1 MLVMSGKTVSEKKRL
16 EIKIK
21 VRQFTFAHGRPPGLA
36 VVIVGD
42 DPASHVYVKNKVK
55 ACVDTGI
62 HSIHMHLPGTVSEE
76 ELLQT
81 VAKLNTQTHV
91 DAILVQMPLPKHIN
105 TERVISAIWPLKD
118 ADGLTPENLGLLTVG
133 RPRVS
138 PCTPHGVIE
147 ILKHYDVP
155 ISGRHA
161 VVVGRSQIVGRP
173 MAQLFLLEDA
183 AVTVV
188 HSKTENMQELTR
200 LGDIVVVAAG
210 KPRFLGAADFKKNA
224 VVVDVGI
231 HRLFDGLCGDV
242 RTEELNGHAAAV
254 TPVPG
259 GVGPM
264 TITMLLENT
273 LVLAQLSKINTGR

>member
-1 MLVMSGKTVSEKKRL
+1 MSGTKVSEKKRL
-16 EIKIK
+16 EIKNK
-21 VRQFTFAHGRPPGLA
+21 VSQFAQSHGRPPGLA

-55 ACVDTGI
+55 ACADTGI
-62 HSIHMHLPGTVSEE
+62 HSLHTHLPATISEE
-76 ELLQT
+76 ELLK
-81 VAKLNTQTHV
+81 VVSKLNGQADV
-91 DAILVQMPLPKHIN
+91 DGILVQMPLPKHIASD
-105 TERVISAIWPLKD
+105 RVISAISPMKD
-118 ADGLTPENLGLLTVG
+118 ADGLHPENLGLLATG
-133 RPRVS
+133 RPRVA

-147 ILKHYDVP
+147 ILRHYDIP

-183 AVTVV
+183 SVTIV
-188 HSKTENMQELTR
+188 HSKTANMKDLTR

-210 KPRFLGAADFKKNA
+210 KPRFLGADDFRKNA
-224 VVVDVGI
+224 VIVDVGI
-231 HRLFDGLCGDV
+231 HRLFNGLCGDV
-242 RTEELNGHAAAV
+242 RTEELQSHAAAV

-273 LVLAQLSKINTGR
+273 LTLAQLSQANIRR